1 MESNGGGD
9 GDVSQTANDINASS
23 RAKSSPRLSIKLTG
37 IGDQP
42 LFALCPF
49 IYANAPSFTCFL
61 YTVQAAMASTGTVTY
76 QDALNSQY
84 LSSSISSLSRSRS
97 TNSLIVR
104 TYKQATQLYLTK
116 RFKEALE
123 TLEPIISSQQSADG
137 AALDTTTDGK
147 SSDGGPA
154 PVAQSSKGTRT
165 KVWVFYLSLL
175 HAIID
180 LGAEEGKNQFGS
192 TKWRQLAAKAREGLV
207 WDEIVRLG
215 YGGNEGDVDPDVVV
229 NLATLLLGHMQH
241 QTLNQQRLEAY
252 LSASA
257 DAAQLAYLNEGI
269 ATPMSNGTSS
279 PKELTTRLKILEL
292 YTLHVLPANDEWD
305 YAQQFIEMNDMLDEE
320 RREAFLHA
328 LASLKDEKDGTA
340 QRERELEELRE
351 RELEEQRAAEE
362 AKRKEQERREEERKK
377 AAELEKQRVTTPA
390 LSSSQPTNGHIKT
403 GSAAAGQQR
412 HSSQSTS
419 KPPSKP
425 QKKAR
430 APPPNLYTRAT
441 SVFSNLQQMVLDA
454 GRGMTG
460 NSMGLF
466 RLLMFL
472 VAFLLVMARRDLR
485 MKLKRGIED
494 SWMKVKQ
501 TIGMGTKVSYI

>member
-1 MESNGGGD
+1 
-9 GDVSQTANDINASS
+9 
-23 RAKSSPRLSIKLTG
+23 
-37 IGDQP
+37 
-42 LFALCPF
+42 
-49 IYANAPSFTCFL
+49 
-61 YTVQAAMASTGTVTY
+61 MASAGTVTY

-97 TNSLIVR
+97 ANTLIVR

-123 TLEPIISSQQSADG
+123 ALEPIVTSQQPGESDALGTNGVHGESSGDG
-137 AALDTTTDGK
+137 AAL
-147 SSDGGPA
+147 
-154 PVAQSSKGTRT
+154 VAQSSKGTRT

-175 HAIID
+175 HAIIE

-192 TKWRQLAAKAREGLV
+192 ARWRQLAAKARDGSV

-241 QTLNQQRLEAY
+241 QKLNQQRIEAY

-292 YTLHVLPANDEWD
+292 YSLHVLPANEEWD

-328 LASLKDEKDGTA
+328 LATLKEEKDGTA

-351 RELEEQRAAEE
+351 RELEEQRAAQE
-362 AKRKEQERREEERKK
+362 AQRKENERREEERKR
-377 AAELEKQRVTTPA
+377 AAELERSRANTSNA
-390 LSSSQPTNGHIKT
+390 SSSSRPTNGHTKH
-403 GSAAAGQQR
+403 GPAAASGPR
-412 HSSQSTS
+412 SASHATS

-425 QKKAR
+425 PKKTR
-430 APPPNLYTRAT
+430 APPPNLYARAS
-441 SVFSNLQQMVLDA
+441 SVFTNLQQMVWEA
-454 GRGMTG
+454 SRGMTG
-460 NSMGLF
+460 NSMALF
-466 RLLMFL
+466 RLLVFL

-485 MKLKRGIED
+485 MKLKRALDDG
-494 SWMKVKQ
+494 WVKVKQ

>member
-1 MESNGGGD
+1 
-9 GDVSQTANDINASS
+9 
-23 RAKSSPRLSIKLTG
+23 
-37 IGDQP
+37 
-42 LFALCPF
+42 
-49 IYANAPSFTCFL
+49 
-61 YTVQAAMASTGTVTY
+61 MASAGTVTY

-97 TNSLIVR
+97 ANTLIVR

-116 RFKEALE
+116 RFEEALE
-123 TLEPIISSQQSADG
+123 ALEPIITPQQPGESAVLGTNGVHGEGSGDG
-137 AALDTTTDGK
+137 AAL
-147 SSDGGPA
+147 
-154 PVAQSSKGTRT
+154 VAQSSKGTRT

-175 HAIID
+175 HAIIE

-192 TKWRQLAAKAREGLV
+192 TRWRQLAAKARDGLV

-229 NLATLLLGHMQH
+229 NLATLTLGHMQN
-241 QTLNQQRLEAY
+241 QKLNQQRIEAY

-292 YTLHVLPANDEWD
+292 YTLHVLPANEEWE
-305 YAQQFIEMNDMLDEE
+305 YARQFIEMNDMLDEE

-328 LASLKDEKDGTA
+328 LATLKEEKDGTA

-351 RELEEQRAAEE
+351 RELEEQRAAQE
-362 AKRKEQERREEERKK
+362 AQRKENERREEERKR
-377 AAELEKQRVTTPA
+377 AAELERSRSNPA
-390 LSSSQPTNGHIKT
+390 NASSSSRPTNGHTKH
-403 GSAAAGQQR
+403 GPAAAGASGPR
-412 HSSQSTS
+412 SASHATS

-425 QKKAR
+425 PKKAR
-430 APPPNLYTRAT
+430 APPPNLYARAS
-441 SVFSNLQQMVLDA
+441 SVFTNLQQMVLEA
-454 GRGMTG
+454 SRGMTG
-460 NSMGLF
+460 NSMALF

-485 MKLKRGIED
+485 MKLKRALDDG
-494 SWMKVKQ
+494 WMKVKQ

>member
-1 MESNGGGD
+1 
-9 GDVSQTANDINASS
+9 
-23 RAKSSPRLSIKLTG
+23 
-37 IGDQP
+37 
-42 LFALCPF
+42 
-49 IYANAPSFTCFL
+49 
-61 YTVQAAMASTGTVTY
+61 MASAGTITY

-104 TYKQATQLYLTK
+104 TYKQATSLYLTK

-123 TLEPIISSQQSADG
+123 TLEPIISSQQAGDDAVNSGRSDGESSADG
-137 AALDTTTDGK
+137 V
-147 SSDGGPA
+147 A

-175 HAIID
+175 HAIIE

-192 TKWRQLAAKAREGLV
+192 AKWRQLAAKARGGVV
-207 WDEIVRLG
+207 WDEIIRLG

-229 NLATLLLGHMQH
+229 NLATLLLGHMQS
-241 QTLNQQRLEAY
+241 QRLNQQRLEAY

-292 YTLHVLPANDEWD
+292 YTLHVLPSNDEWD
-305 YAQQFIEMNDMLDEE
+305 YAQQFIEMNDMLDDE

-328 LASLKDEKDGTA
+328 LATLKDEKDGTA

-351 RELEEQRAAEE
+351 REIEEQRAAEE
-362 AKRKEQERREEERKK
+362 ARQKEGEIREEERKK
-377 AAELEKQRVTTPA
+377 AAELEKTRTNTST
-390 LSSSQPTNGHIKT
+390 SSTASRPTNGHVKNEN
-403 GSAAAGQQR
+403 AATSSQR
-412 HSSQSTS
+412 PSTQSTS

-430 APPPNLYTRAT
+430 VPPPNLYARAS
-441 SVFSNLQQMVLDA
+441 SVFSNLQQMVLEA
-454 GRGMTG
+454 GRGVTG
-460 NSMGLF
+460 NSMALF
-466 RLLMFL
+466 RLLMFI
-472 VAFLLVMARRDLR
+472 VAFLLILARRDLR
-485 MKLKRGIED
+485 MKLKRTLED
-494 SWMKVKQ
+494 SWAKVKQ

>member
-1 MESNGGGD
+1 
-9 GDVSQTANDINASS
+9 
-23 RAKSSPRLSIKLTG
+23 
-37 IGDQP
+37 
-42 LFALCPF
+42 
-49 IYANAPSFTCFL
+49 
-61 YTVQAAMASTGTVTY
+61 MASTGTITY
-76 QDALNSQY
+76 QDALDSQY
-84 LSSSISSLSRSRS
+84 LSSSMSSLSRSRS

-123 TLEPIISSQQSADG
+123 TLEPIITAPQ
-137 AALDTTTDGK
+137 
-147 SSDGGPA
+147 SSDVPAHDDATTEGGEYTGGAA

-180 LGAEEGKNQFGS
+180 LDAEQGKNLFGS
-192 TKWRQLAAKAREGLV
+192 AKWRQLAAKAREGSV

-241 QTLNQQRLEAY
+241 QRLNQQRLEAY

-292 YTLHVLPANDEWD
+292 YTLHALPANDEWD

-328 LASLKDEKDGTA
+328 LASFKEEKDGTA

-362 AKRKEQERREEERKK
+362 AQRKEQERQDEERKK
-377 AAELEKQRVTTPA
+377 AAELERARGANAPSA
-390 LSSSQPTNGHIKT
+390 SSSARPTNGHKAGHAT
-403 GSAAAGQQR
+403 ASSQRPSA
-412 HSSQSTS
+412 QSTS

-430 APPPNLYTRAT
+430 APPPSLYARAT
-441 SVFSNLQQMVLDA
+441 SVFSNLQQMLLDA
-454 GRGMTG
+454 SRGMTG
-460 NSMGLF
+460 NNMALF

-472 VAFLLVMARRDLR
+472 TAVLLIIARRDLR
-485 MKLKRGIED
+485 MKLKRGLED
-494 SWMKVKQ
+494 SWTKVKQ
-501 TIGMGTKVSYI
+501 TVGMGTKASYI

>member
-1 MESNGGGD
+1 
-9 GDVSQTANDINASS
+9 
-23 RAKSSPRLSIKLTG
+23 
-37 IGDQP
+37 
-42 LFALCPF
+42 
-49 IYANAPSFTCFL
+49 
-61 YTVQAAMASTGTVTY
+61 MASAGTVTY

-97 TNSLIVR
+97 ANTLIVR

-123 TLEPIISSQQSADG
+123 TLEPIVTSQQPGESDVLGTNGVHSESPGDG
-137 AALDTTTDGK
+137 AAL
-147 SSDGGPA
+147 
-154 PVAQSSKGTRT
+154 VAQSSKGTRT

-175 HAIID
+175 HAIIE
-180 LGAEEGKNQFGS
+180 LGAEDGKNQFGS
-192 TKWRQLAAKAREGLV
+192 TKWRQLAAKARDGTV
-207 WDEIVRLG
+207 WDEIIRLG

-229 NLATLLLGHMQH
+229 NLATLLLGHMQN
-241 QTLNQQRLEAY
+241 QKLNQQRIEAY

-292 YTLHVLPANDEWD
+292 YSLHVLPANEEWE
-305 YAQQFIEMNDMLDEE
+305 YAQQFIEMSDMLDEE

-362 AKRKEQERREEERKK
+362 AQRKENERREEERKR
-377 AAELEKQRVTTPA
+377 AAELERSRTNTSNA
-390 LSSSQPTNGHIKT
+390 SSSSRPTNGHVKN
-403 GSAAAGQQR
+403 GNGAASASR
-412 HSSQSTS
+412 NTS
-419 KPPSKP
+419 HATAKPPSKP
-425 QKKAR
+425 QKKTR
-430 APPPNLYTRAT
+430 APPPNLYMRAST
-441 SVFSNLQQMVLDA
+441 VFSNLQQMVLEA
-454 GRGMTG
+454 SRGITG
-460 NSMGLF
+460 NSTALF
-466 RLLMFL
+466 RLMMFL
-472 VAFLLVMARRDLR
+472 VAFLLIMARRDLR
-485 MKLKRGIED
+485 MKLKRAIDDG
-494 SWMKVKQ
+494 WMKVKQ